1 MQSPRRTF
9 LARLAAG
16 TAAFGAAFTLPR
28 DADAQSAPPSH
39 ELDKWIDELKGR
51 HKQVYDCVTKANIG
65 GIMYASN
72 FLRANNSEYDIRDA
86 DLASI
91 VSLRHEATP
100 YGYND
105 AMWEKY
111 KIGESLDVPARPT
124 GGRGGRG
131 GADSSA
137 APAADSTARATRNP
151 QMNMIRGLADRG
163 VQFTVCGL
171 ATGRYAGE
179 FARKVNKTAA
189 EVRADLVANLIPN
202 CRVVPAG
209 VVVVNRAQE
218 RGFSYL
224 YVG

>member
-1 MQSPRRTF
+1 MNHRRTF

-16 TAAFGAAFTLPR
+16 TAAFGAAFALPR
-28 DADAQSAPPSH
+28 NADAQDALQSH
-39 ELDKWIDELKGR
+39 ELDKWIDELKGQ
-51 HKQVYDCVTKANIG
+51 HKQVYDCVTKAHIG
-65 GIMYASN
+65 EMMYASN
-72 FLRANNSEYDIRDA
+72 FLRANNTDYGLTDA
-86 DLASI
+86 QLASI

-111 KIGESLDVPARPT
+111 RIGESLDVPARPT
-124 GGRGGRG
+124 GGRGNRG
-131 GADSSA
+131 GGDSSA
-137 APAADSTARATRNP
+137 VPPADSAARATRNP
-151 QMNMIRGLADRG
+151 QTNMIRSLADRG
-163 VQFTVCGL
+163 AQFTVCGL
-171 ATGRYAGE
+171 ATTRYAGE
-179 FARKVNKTAA
+179 FARKVNRPAA
-189 EVRADLVANLIPN
+189 DVRAELVANLVPN